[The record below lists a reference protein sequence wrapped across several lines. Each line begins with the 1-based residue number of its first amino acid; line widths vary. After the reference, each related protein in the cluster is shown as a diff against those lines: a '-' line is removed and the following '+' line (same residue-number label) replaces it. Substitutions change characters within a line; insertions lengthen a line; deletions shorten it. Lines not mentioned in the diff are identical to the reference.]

1 VLKPADEK
9 ETPMTYENITL
20 ERRDGVATL
29 TLNRPNAAN
38 SIDIP
43 LARELMDAAIACDD
57 DPEVRAVILTGAG
70 SMFSAGGDLRSFAA
84 AGSGISSRLKEL
96 TAYLHAAISRLARMD
111 APVIA
116 AVNGMAAGAGFSLAV
131 AADLAVASETAGFV
145 MAYTNAGL
153 VPDGS
158 STFFLPRRI
167 GDRRARELMLTNR
180 RLSAAEALEWGIVN
194 QVVPADQLTA
204 TAAKLAQTL
213 AAGPTR
219 SFGAVKTLLNAAF
232 ENGLE
237 TQMELEARAIAA
249 ASIGPDGQ
257 EGIHAFLEKR
267 KPAFRGR

>member
-1 VLKPADEK
+1 
-9 ETPMTYENITL
+9 MTYENITL

-29 TLNRPNAAN
+29 TLNRPKAAN

-57 DPEVRAVILTGAG
+57 DPETRAVILTGAG
-70 SMFSAGGDLRSFAA
+70 PMFCAGGDLRSFAE
-84 AGSGISSRLKEL
+84 AGMGISSRLKEL
-96 TAYLHAAISRLARMD
+96 TAYLHAAISRFTRMN

-131 AADLAVASETAGFV
+131 AADLTIASETAGFV

-167 GDRRARELMLTNR
+167 GDRRTRELMLTNR
-180 RLSAAEALEWGIVN
+180 RLTAAEAFDWGLVN
-194 QVVPADQLTA
+194 QVVPADQLLPTV
-204 TAAKLAQTL
+204 AKLAATL

-219 SFGAVKTLLNAAF
+219 SFGAVKALLNATF

-249 ASIGPDGQ
+249 ASISADGQ
-257 EGIHAFLEKR
+257 EGICAFLEKR
-267 KPAFRGR
+267 KPKFVGN

>member
-1 VLKPADEK
+1 MA
-9 ETPMTYENITL
+9 YENIAL

-43 LARELMDAAIACDD
+43 LARELMDAAIVCDD
-57 DPEVRAVILTGAG
+57 DPETRAVILTGAG
-70 SMFSAGGDLRSFAA
+70 KMFSAGGDLRSFAD
-84 AGSGISSRLKEL
+84 AGLGVSSRLKEL
-96 TAYLHAAISRLARMD
+96 TAYLHAAISRLTRMN

-116 AVNGMAAGAGFSLAV
+116 AVNGIAAGAGFSLAIATDLTIASD
-131 AADLAVASETAGFV
+131 AAAFV

-180 RLSAAEALEWGIVN
+180 RLSAAEAYDWGLVN
-194 QVVPADQLTA
+194 QVVPADQLMPTVE
-204 TAAKLAQTL
+204 KLAATL

-219 SFGAVKTLLNAAF
+219 SFGATKALLNESF
-232 ENGLE
+232 EHGLE

-249 ASIGPDGQ
+249 ASITPDGQ
-257 EGIHAFLEKR
+257 EGIRAFLDKR
-267 KPAFRGR
+267 KPQFTGR

>member
-1 VLKPADEK
+1 MA
-9 ETPMTYENITL
+9 YENITL
-20 ERRDGVATL
+20 ERQDGVATL

-38 SIDIP
+38 SIDIA
-43 LARELMDAAIACDD
+43 LARELMDAAIVCDD
-57 DPEVRAVILTGAG
+57 DPATRAVILTGAG
-70 SMFSAGGDLRSFAA
+70 AMFSAGGDLRSFRT
-84 AGSGISSRLKEL
+84 AGMEVSSRLKEL
-96 TAYLHAAISRLARMD
+96 TAYLHAAISRLVRMD

-131 AADLAVASETAGFV
+131 AADLTIASDAAAFV

-180 RLSAAEALEWGIVN
+180 RLSAAEALDWGVVN
-194 QVVPADQLTA
+194 QVVPAAELMPTA
-204 TAAKLAQTL
+204 QKLARTL

-219 SFGAVKTLLNAAF
+219 SFGFTKGLLNASF

-257 EGIHAFLEKR
+257 EGIGAFLEKR
-267 KPAFRGR
+267 KPQFSGR

>member
-1 VLKPADEK
+1 
-9 ETPMTYENITL
+9 MSYENLTL

-38 SIDIP
+38 SLHIP
-43 LARELMDAAIACDD
+43 LARELMDAAIVCDD
-57 DPEVRAVILTGAG
+57 DPETRAVIVTGAG
-70 SMFSAGGDLRSFAA
+70 SMFCAGGDLRSFAE
-84 AGSGISSRLKEL
+84 AGMDISSRLKEL
-96 TAYLHAAISRLARMD
+96 TAYLHAAISRLTRMN

-131 AADLAVASETAGFV
+131 AADLTIASETAGFV

-167 GDRRARELMLTNR
+167 GDRRTRELMLTNR
-180 RLSAAEALEWGIVN
+180 RLTAAEAFDWGLVN
-194 QVVPADQLTA
+194 QVVPADQLMPVA
-204 TAAKLAQTL
+204 SKLAASL

-219 SFGAVKTLLNAAF
+219 SFGATKALLNATF

-249 ASIGPDGQ
+249 ASISADGQ
-257 EGIHAFLEKR
+257 EGIRAFLEKR
-267 KPAFRGR
+267 KPQFTGR